1 MPSSQ
6 IGTRYA
12 NVLPLVETMTV
23 AAMIALGLSLAGG
36 LQSPADNQNRPTGDP
51 PQAGMP
57 LAAHDAPLSDSQRLE
72 LNDALERR
80 DYKRAETLLV
90 EETERDPAS
99 VRTAKLL
106 AIAAGV
112 FFLDGKYVNSVIAWK
127 KSEAIA
133 PLDQRSR
140 FTLAMAYIH
149 LNRRDWARPE
159 LENLTREYPQK
170 ALYLYWL
177 ARLDYDSR
185 NYAAAI
191 TKFQRVIQLDPKM
204 MRAYDGLGLCHD
216 YVGQVDDAIA
226 DYQRAT
232 ELNREQSK
240 PSPWPDVDFAVA
252 LIEKNQLADAERTLR
267 EALRYDPQLPQA
279 HFELGRVLD
288 TQNRETD
295 AMEELKRASELDPAY
310 PEPHYRMSQIYR
322 RLGKNQQAQEETNRF
337 LELKKA
343 AETHP
348 PINSP
353 AKPQ

>member
-1 MPSSQ
+1 
-6 IGTRYA
+6 
-12 NVLPLVETMTV
+12 MTV
-23 AAMIALGLSLAGG
+23 PAMIVLGLSLAAG
-36 LQSPADNQNRPTGDP
+36 LQLPVDNQNRPTEDLP
-51 PQAGMP
+51 LAGMP
-57 LAAHDAPLSDSQRLE
+57 PASHDVPLSTSQRLE
-72 LNDALERR
+72 LDNALAHH
-80 DYKRAETLLV
+80 DYKHAETLLV
-90 EETERDPAS
+90 EETERDPTS
-99 VRTAKLL
+99 LRTAKLL

-133 PLDQRSR
+133 PLDEPSR

-159 LENLTREYPQK
+159 LEKLTREHSQN

-191 TKFQRVIQLDPKM
+191 AKFQKVIQLDPKM

-216 YVGQVDDAIA
+216 YVGQLDEAIA

-232 ELNREQSK
+232 ELNREQTK
-240 PSPWPDVDFAVA
+240 PSPWPEVDFGVA
-252 LIEKNQLADAERTLR
+252 LIEKNHLADAERTLR
-267 EALRYDPQLPQA
+267 EAVRYDPQLPQA

-288 TQNRETD
+288 AQNRESD
-295 AMEELKRASELDPAY
+295 AIEELRRASKLDPAY
-310 PEPHYRMSQIYR
+310 AEPHYRMSLIYR

-343 AETHP
+343 AETQA
-348 PINSP
+348 PINSA

>member
-1 MPSSQ
+1 M
-6 IGTRYA
+6 T
-12 NVLPLVETMTV
+12 LP
-23 AAMIALGLSLAGG
+23 AMIVLGLSIAAGV
-36 LQSPADNQNRPTGDP
+36 QSSADSQNRPTEDLP
-51 PQAGMP
+51 LTGMP
-57 LAAHDAPLSDSQRLE
+57 PASHDVPLSTSQRLE
-72 LNDALERR
+72 LDNALAHH

-90 EETERDPAS
+90 EETERNPTS

-133 PLDQRSR
+133 PLDEPSR

-159 LENLTREYPQK
+159 LQKLMTEHPQNP
-170 ALYLYWL
+170 LYLYWL
-177 ARLDYDSR
+177 ARLDYDLR

-191 TKFQRVIQLDPKM
+191 AKFQKVIQLDPKM

-216 YVGQVDDAIA
+216 YVGQLDAAIA

-232 ELNREQSK
+232 ELNRAQSK

-267 EALRYDPQLPQA
+267 EAIRYDAQLPQA

-288 TQNRETD
+288 AKNREGD
-295 AMEELKRASELDPAY
+295 AIEEFKRASELDPAY
-310 PEPHYRMSQIYR
+310 PEPHYRMSRIYR

-337 LELKKA
+337 LQLKKA
-343 AETHP
+343 AETQSSSNLHTP
-348 PINSP
+348 R
-353 AKPQ
+353 PQ